1 MKTFAAFALVLA
13 TLAPTAE
20 AGGRCFRQSHH
31 SLSSNYGWNHSC
43 YQCHKPAASSSSL
56 VLGLAQKKVE
66 WDGIVKGLGQL
77 GFVPADQQGYGGAN
91 YDISGQA
98 TYAPQGSTVYGY
110 SNFTSRYGQVDLG
123 ALYNQ
128 AERLTTQAQT
138 LAGQAATDFSALV
151 QQEGANQAEVASI
164 MAQGQAAER
173 ALLAARGQPVQ
184 SQLSTFQFEARV
196 SSDGKVEMRPLEA
209 DSSHALGNQAAVTL
223 DSVIETR
230 CIACHSGEQPK
241 GGLDLSARTAWQG
254 DGRTEKIAGILA
266 RITTPDPAKRMPL
279 SADGHEGEPLTVEEL
294 KPFFD
299 WR

>member
-1 MKTFAAFALVLA
+1 MKTFATLAIVLA
-13 TLAPTAE
+13 ALANTTE
-20 AGGRCFRQSHH
+20 AGARCHRQSYHTLR
-31 SLSSNYGWNHSC
+31 STVGWNHSC
-43 YQCHKPAASSSSL
+43 YQCHKPQTSSQAITT
-56 VLGLAQKKVE
+56 LAGKKVE
-66 WDGIVKGLGQL
+66 WEGIVNSLGKL
-77 GFVPADQQGYGGAN
+77 GFVPADSPSGAN

-110 SNFTSRYGQVDLG
+110 SNFTSRFGQVDLG

-173 ALLAARGQPVQ
+173 ALLAARGQPAQ
-184 SQLSTFQFEARV
+184 AQLSTFQFEARV
-196 SSDGKVEMRPLEA
+196 SSDGKIEMRPLEA
-209 DSSHALGNQAAVTL
+209 DSSHALGNQDAVTL

-230 CIACHSGEQPK
+230 CISCHSGDQPK
-241 GGLDLSARTAWQG
+241 GGLDLSARATWQG
-254 DGRTEKIAGILA
+254 EGRTEKIAGILA
-266 RITTPDPAKRMPL
+266 RITTPDPTKRMPKA
-279 SADGHEGEPLTVEEL
+279 ADGHEGEPLTVEEL

>member
-1 MKTFAAFALVLA
+1 MKYFTLVIIALLCLVSNAL
-13 TLAPTAE
+13 
-20 AGGRCFRQSHH
+20 AGGRLFCQHCRSTSH
-31 SLSSNYGWNHSC
+31 
-43 YQCHKPAASSSSL
+43 SSSGHYYAQQTYTPQTSSQAITT
-56 VLGLAQKKVE
+56 LAGKKVE
-66 WDGIVKGLGQL
+66 WEGIVNSLGQL
-77 GFVPADQQGYGGAN
+77 GFVPADPQGNAS

-98 TYAPQGSTVYGY
+98 TYAPQGPTVYGY
-110 SNFTSRYGQVDLG
+110 SNFTSRFGQVDLG
-123 ALYNQ
+123 SLYNQ

-196 SSDGKVEMRPLEA
+196 SSDGKIEMRPLEV
-209 DSSHALGNQAAVTL
+209 DSSHTLGNQASVTL

-230 CIACHSGEQPK
+230 CIACHSGDQPK
-241 GGLDLSARTAWQG
+241 GGLDLSARATWQG
-254 DGRTEKIAGILA
+254 DGRSEKIASILA
-266 RITTPDPAKRMPL
+266 RITSPDSTKRMPL
-279 SADGHEGEPLTVEEL
+279 SADGHAGEPLTVEEL